1 MSEIKFPPDVP
12 YRAVTDKIKIVK
24 DPWYNQTARDI
35 SEVVRLYYE
44 EIKKEK
50 QS

>member
-24 DPWYNQTARDI
+24 TRGTIKLQGI
-35 SEVVRLYYE
+35 SAKLCGCTMKRL
-44 EIKKEK
+44 KKEK